1 MISPSPGPIFAIAD
15 ADAEIHV
22 IKSKP
27 LKESRSAVNT
37 KVIMKI
43 KKKLITDSK
52 VLSGIVL
59 PLNLYV
65 KIPWGLRSLFKWLD
79 KDKNNILN
87 LNIFNPLVVDPAQP
101 PINIKNKNKI
111 EA

>member
-1 MISPSPGPIFAIAD
+1 MSPSPGPIFAIAD
-15 ADAEIHV
+15 AEAEIHV

-27 LKESRSAVNT
+27 LKESRSAVTT
-37 KVIMKI
+37 KVIMKT

-52 VLSGIVL
+52 VLSGMVL

-65 KIPWGLRSLFKWLD
+65 KIPCGLKSLFKWFN
-79 KDKNNILN
+79 KDKNKILN
-87 LNIFNPLVVDPAQP
+87 LNIFNPLVVEPAQP
-101 PINIKNKNKI
+101 PINIKNKNNI